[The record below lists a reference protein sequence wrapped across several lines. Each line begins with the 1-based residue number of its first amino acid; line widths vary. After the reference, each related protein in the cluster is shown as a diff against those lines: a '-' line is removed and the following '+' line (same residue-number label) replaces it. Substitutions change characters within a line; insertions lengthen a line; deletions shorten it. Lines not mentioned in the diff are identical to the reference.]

1 MSLAESRRSKG
12 QEGARAPSVHTL
24 LVEAYYRSEP
34 AESFL
39 FPDLRAFKRSG
50 KRGGRTVTK
59 WSRLRPMV
67 PSELRSLCTANGV
80 PYCTSGSKGT
90 GDPITSAHNNL
101 HTLVNG
107 RRHVNKKTGKGQDP
121 SPTIARLLAAP
132 LTPAEAAELHAR
144 AVAHHRA
151 TTPPLS
157 SSASQEIHV
166 YTSPGGITGFDDT
179 SASETES
186 GTTMLG
192 SETESTELGSDSG
205 STPPSTDAVVA
216 CPGCGGRFQA
226 ECEAARCAVRLFGAN
241 DNGSDELNLPWVFG
255 ANDND
260 SDGFAAS
267 PSDNPS
273 DDVALEATSSNGW
286 WPESP
291 SVDSDLEDVADFL
304 SGSESSPLSESQ
316 AEECSQPWGSAY
328 AALAAVYSP
337 SAAAVSGC
345 VEDSLFGKCAVRM
358 NHSHRT

>member
-1 MSLAESRRSKG
+1 ME
-12 QEGARAPSVHTL
+12 
-24 LVEAYYRSEP
+24 
-34 AESFL
+34 
-39 FPDLRAFKRSG
+39 
-50 KRGGRTVTK
+50 
-59 WSRLRPMV
+59 
-67 PSELRSLCTANGV
+67 
-80 PYCTSGSKGT
+80 
-90 GDPITSAHNNL
+90 
-101 HTLVNG
+101 
-107 RRHVNKKTGKGQDP
+107 
-121 SPTIARLLAAP
+121 
-132 LTPAEAAELHAR
+132 
-144 AVAHHRA
+144 
-151 TTPPLS
+151 
-157 SSASQEIHV
+157 
-166 YTSPGGITGFDDT
+166 
-179 SASETES
+179 ETES
-186 GTTMLG
+186 
-192 SETESTELGSDSG
+192 E
-205 STPPSTDAVVA
+205 STPPTIVPVV
-216 CPGCGGRFQA
+216 CPGCGGKFQA

-291 SVDSDLEDVADFL
+291 STDSDLEDVADFL
-304 SGSESSPLSESQ
+304 SGSESSPSSESQ